1 MAVPH
6 NSVNKE
12 FEATYTFGDQTK
24 VTTTRTDR
32 LPSTSLHVLE
42 EIDAEENI
50 VDREMSKTP
59 LLSHPYI
66 NKYTAAGIY
75 IMVMIYGPES
85 VILVMSIPK
94 LLFREGNS
102 CAVKLANMGH
112 EIQGSIWLETLLDK
126 LHMDFYR
133 DRIDLPNY
141 RFP

>member
-1 MAVPH
+1 MRRIKIQTTDKDTNKAIPNDTTQMAVPH

-59 LLSHPYI
+59 LL
-66 NKYTAAGIY
+66 
-75 IMVMIYGPES
+75 
-85 VILVMSIPK
+85 
-94 LLFREGNS
+94 
-102 CAVKLANMGH
+102 
-112 EIQGSIWLETLLDK
+112 
-126 LHMDFYR
+126 
-133 DRIDLPNY
+133 
-141 RFP
+141 